1 MNRNASELTSVADD
15 IFHMNGGTMSQ
26 EDYYALYGLASDID
40 TVEDE
45 RLRLLEL
52 VGEMYEDQV
61 PDEERW
67 RYRDRLR
74 ELGVV

>member
-1 MNRNASELTSVADD
+1 MNRNADTLASVADD
-15 IFHMNGGTMSQ
+15 IFHMNGGIMSQ
-26 EDYYALYGLASDID
+26 EDYYLLYGLASDID

-52 VGEMYEDQV
+52 VGRMYEDQV

-67 RYRDRLR
+67 RYRDQLR
-74 ELGVV
+74 ELGVI